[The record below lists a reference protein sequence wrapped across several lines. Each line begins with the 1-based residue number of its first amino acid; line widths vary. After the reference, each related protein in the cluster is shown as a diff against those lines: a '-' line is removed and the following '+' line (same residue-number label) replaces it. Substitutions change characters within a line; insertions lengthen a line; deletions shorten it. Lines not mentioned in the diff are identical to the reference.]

1 MSFGDFGLSTMN
13 IPIKENVELHKPC
26 SEKLQSLTTET
37 QINRD
42 NSSMFKGEI
51 DMASVQHKVDRTN
64 VLPFTALVNKTD
76 LIDIWNGRGY
86 FSCLRNEWWKLWM
99 NPPAKKDRRIKTKV
113 MKKKT
118 HLLLFSYVTWLPLV
132 FVFQIVDWRQ
142 ILRLH

>member
-64 VLPFTALVNKTD
+64 VLPFTALVN
-76 LIDIWNGRGY
+76 R
-86 FSCLRNEWWKLWM
+86 F
-99 NPPAKKDRRIKTKV
+99 DRY
-113 MKKKT
+113 MKR
-118 HLLLFSYVTWLPLV
+118 TWLFFLLV
-132 FVFQIVDWRQ
+132 KRMMKIMNESHCKKR
-142 ILRLH
+142 